1 MVRTSV
7 LRGVAWGQ
15 ALSPLG
21 GASLCVAVPIP
32 QEKTGGRER
41 RFRPFRFS
49 LGGGGGGLGT
59 ATRRLWGACNVSD

>member
-1 MVRTSV
+1 MVRASV
-7 LRGVAWGQ
+7 LRGAAWGQ

-32 QEKTGGRER
+32 QEKMGGRER

-49 LGGGGGGLGT
+49 SGGGGLGT
-59 ATRRLWGACNVSD
+59 ATRRLWGACNASD